1 MSTKVVLPSFTIS
14 GRGPHPAIRVLWAS
28 GVLLV
33 VATLVLGAA
42 VWHRQRVDA
51 AVVAAA
57 AKAMAAPAEQQPLV
71 AAQAAGSA
79 SPSLAPQ
86 PMPASAPAA
95 PATAAV
101 AVALAAPV
109 REAAPVPGRHRH
121 RHHLRGVRS
130 SPHGKAVAVRG
141 SGDMRASRKSSGRN
155 DEAIDRL
162 LKQFK

>member
-14 GRGPHPAIRVLWAS
+14 GRGPHPAVRVLWAS

-33 VATLVLGAA
+33 IATLVLGAA

-51 AVVAAA
+51 AVVTAAA
-57 AKAMAAPAEQQPLV
+57 RAAAPAEQQPLV
-71 AAQAAGSA
+71 AAQPAGSVA
-79 SPSLAPQ
+79 SSPAPQ

-101 AVALAAPV
+101 ASAAPA

-121 RHHLRGVRS
+121 RHHVRGVRS

-141 SGDMRASRKSSGRN
+141 SGDTRASRKSSGRN
-155 DEAIDRL
+155 DETIDRL